1 MIGWGRPNQ
10 RGITINRSLFALSS
24 AMIMVCAQV
33 APAPATTPVMQVGVA
48 PDSMLRTGT
57 EVSLK
62 LSEPLTTKGKNLR
75 VG

>member
-1 MIGWGRPNQ
+1 
-10 RGITINRSLFALSS
+10 
-24 AMIMVCAQV
+24 MVCAQV